1 MMNCSQFNWESWKTD
16 KMMQKKVVCKSVSF
30 ILQLSDVG
38 LVWNFNWVRLDQT
51 HGPPFSSGIYNIRH

>member
-16 KMMQKKVVCKSVSF
+16 KIMQKKVVCKSVSF

-38 LVWNFNWVRLDQT
+38 LAWNFNWVRLDPT